1 MHHREG
7 SAIKPGAALD
17 VRGTMLLEIDDI
29 PALMELGFWRGR
41 DRPSTNEPRSTELVT
56 WP

>member
-17 VRGTMLLEIDDI
+17 VRGTMVPQIDDI
-29 PALMELGFWRGR
+29 PALVELSF
-41 DRPSTNEPRSTELVT
+41 
-56 WP
+56 